1 MEVAALIISILSLL
15 ISILFA
21 VLEIRN
27 SKKINDINLEAEL
40 SKDIIKEYLTEK
52 FPDAMSK
59 IYFKG
64 RKLTNIVHL
73 QTALNGLRNKLK
85 FFKYC
90 DNTFFAKL
98 KDKTQRLEDYIVS
111 NEGRSYNAEDQGE
124 VMDEIRN
131 QMTDIYELLK
141 QKYKNG

>member
-1 MEVAALIISILSLL
+1 MEVAALILSILSLL

-27 SKKINDINLEAEL
+27 TKKINDINLEAEL

-52 FPDAMSK
+52 FPDAISK
-59 IYFKG
+59 IYFKR

-73 QTALNGLRNKLK
+73 QNALNGLRNKLK

-90 DNTFFAKL
+90 DNAFFTKL
-98 KDKTQRLEDYIVS
+98 KDKTQALEDYIVS

-124 VMDEIRN
+124 VMDKIKN

>member
-1 MEVAALIISILSLL
+1 MDTAALIISIISLL
-15 ISILFA
+15 VSILFA
-21 VLEIRN
+21 ILEIRN

-52 FPDAMSK
+52 FPNAISK
-59 IYFKG
+59 IHFKG
-64 RKLTNIVHL
+64 RKLTDIVPL
-73 QTALNGLRNKLK
+73 QNALNGLRNRLR

-90 DNTFFAKL
+90 DNTFFIKL
-98 KDKTQRLEDYIVS
+98 KNKTQTLEDYIVS

-124 VMDEIRN
+124 VMGEIRN